1 MLEVEVEVGRVGW
14 QEQQAEQEQQ
24 EQPAEQPAEQPIIG
38 EITAPPTR
46 QGTHRSATSTWTRQS
61 NLDN

>member
-24 EQPAEQPAEQPIIG
+24 EQPAEQPIIG

-46 QGTHRSATSTWTRQS
+46 QGVHRSATSTWTRQS